1 MWFWDRAVLVT
12 IRTGACVESKYQ
24 IKIQSMLEQWAIWT
38 SQQSGAVRGYPREV
52 PFYRMMR
59 GASVSAPSIPDSIGE
74 AVDGAV
80 SKLCHVYPSEGEAI
94 KLRYLEGN
102 SHKTIGRALRV
113 SETTAGDLI
122 RSGERYIEGAID
134 PYGL

>member
-1 MWFWDRAVLVT
+1 M
-12 IRTGACVESKYQ
+12 ESTYK
-24 IKIQSMLEQWAIWT
+24 IKIQTMLESWAQWMRY
-38 SQQSGAVRGYPREV
+38 QSGEVKGYPREV

-59 GASVSAPSIPDSIGE
+59 GASVGAPSIPDTVGE

-80 SKLCHVYPSEGEAI
+80 SKLCHAYPNEGEAI

-102 SHKTIGRALRV
+102 SHKTIGRALHV

-122 RSGERYIEGAID
+122 RSGERFIEGAID
-134 PYGL
+134 PHGF

>member
-1 MWFWDRAVLVT
+1 M
-12 IRTGACVESKYQ
+12 ESTYR
-24 IKIQSMLEQWAIWT
+24 IKIQTMLEQWAIWQC
-38 SQQSGAVRGYPREV
+38 QQNGEVRGYPREV

-59 GASVSAPSIPDSIGE
+59 GASVSAPSIPDTIGE

-80 SKLCHVYPSEGEAI
+80 SKLSHAYPQEGEAI

-102 SHKTIGRALRV
+102 SHKTIGRTLRV
-113 SETTAGDLI
+113 SESTAGDLI

>member
-1 MWFWDRAVLVT
+1 M
-12 IRTGACVESKYQ
+12 ESTYQ
-24 IKIQSMLEQWAIWT
+24 VKIQTMLEQWAKWQG
-38 SQQSGAVRGYPREV
+38 QQSGEVKGFPREV

-59 GASVSAPSIPDSIGE
+59 GASVSAPSIPDSVGE
-74 AVDGAV
+74 VVDGAV
-80 SKLCHVYPSEGEAI
+80 SRLCHVYPQEGEAI

-122 RSGERYIEGAID
+122 RAGERYIEGAID
-134 PYGL
+134 PHGKI